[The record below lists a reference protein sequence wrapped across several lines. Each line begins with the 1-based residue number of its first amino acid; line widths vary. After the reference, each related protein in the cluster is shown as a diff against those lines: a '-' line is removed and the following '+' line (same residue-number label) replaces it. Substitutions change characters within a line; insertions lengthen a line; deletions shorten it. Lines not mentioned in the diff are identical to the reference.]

1 MTTKRVSWK
10 AACPNSAL
18 KFSPASG
25 TGSTTITIADAPAG
39 QRTTLTVTAGEG
51 SGAKTATCVIVRNPG
66 DPVET
71 VFSLDFGNGA
81 GGVWAG
87 ANQEWKTQTGTG
99 ASTVTYAVN
108 NVRINNDNYGSAGK
122 YPGLRESLRQDVLQ
136 RVDGLFRDPGHLPAC
151 GADEYPR
158 FRCDL
163 PGG

>member
-1 MTTKRVSWK
+1 MSQFRAEVL
-10 AACPNSAL
+10 ARL
-18 KFSPASG
+18 G
-25 TGSTTITIADAPAG
+25 YG

-51 SGAKTATCVIVRNPG
+51 SGAKTATCVIVRNPET
-66 DPVET
+66 PAET

-122 YPGLRESLRQDVLQ
+122 YSGAREKPTPKCSTTR
-136 RVDGLFRDPGHLPAC
+136 RRTIS
-151 GADEYPR
+151 
-158 FRCDL
+158 
-163 PGG
+163 